1 MFLLKYGE
9 KFINNS
15 TVELTIVDEH
25 NLLQKN
31 NLTSEMMHN
40 DPAKKINVQK
50 DFNFSDSNL
59 AKFNLIVISL
69 TAWNELR
76 DKNFEQ
82 IINLPSI
89 LILNK

>member
-1 MFLLKYGE
+1 M
-9 KFINNS
+9 
-15 TVELTIVDEH
+15 TIVDEH

-31 NLTSEMMHN
+31 NLTFEMKNN

-59 AKFNLIVISL
+59 EKFNLIVISL
-69 TAWNELR
+69 PAWNELR